1 MLNRRFVIF
10 GDCIIATCP
19 GLTCLKQYRIC
30 LAWSKQSPSLYT
42 LELSVL
48 PSPCSAASYFKM
60 SDDDDEQQA
69 RHAAL
74 AEFVGIFEDVSSAP
88 INLSDLS
95 DGVALFEALSE
106 M

>member
-1 MLNRRFVIF
+1 
-10 GDCIIATCP
+10 
-19 GLTCLKQYRIC
+19 
-30 LAWSKQSPSLYT
+30 
-42 LELSVL
+42 
-48 PSPCSAASYFKM
+48 M

-74 AEFVGIFEDVSSAP
+74 VEFVGIFEDVSSAP